1 MVKAYFCLDP
11 ASRSALMRCALSKS
25 DIVGFHSA
33 TKVELKL
40 SKSHSHNWVKLTI
53 GGMSDRRWRLQNY
66 IAAYAEACGQ
76 KEQASKLIT
85 AMPAALIES
94 DCGLIKQ
101 GRWS

>member
-1 MVKAYFCLDP
+1 MFKAYFCLDP
-11 ASRSALMRCALSKS
+11 ALHSALMRRALSKS
-25 DIVGFHSA
+25 DIVCFHSA

-40 SKSHSHNWVKLTI
+40 SKSHNHNWIKLTI

-66 IAAYAEACGQ
+66 IAVYAEACSQ
-76 KEQASKLIT
+76 KEQTSKLIM
-85 AMPAALIES
+85 AMPGALIES